1 MTTRSTL
8 TLRGDRNQCPGCGEH
23 FNSSHAFDLHR
34 TGEHANNARRCMSP
48 DEMKL
53 KGMILR
59 SDGFWVS
66 ELRSLPVPVSPTS
79 PAPGKGPG
87 SPG

>member
-1 MTTRSTL
+1 
-8 TLRGDRNQCPGCGEH
+8 
-23 FNSSHAFDLHR
+23 
-34 TGEHANNARRCMSP
+34 MSP